1 MEEKNNNEN
10 SLDLLKE
17 DLLGVKNNTRKP
29 KSIIKT
35 PVKNKPKTPV
45 RIKNIEENFFEKN
58 TLTLTL
64 KTSPLRKKEKFKIET
79 PTRPKKI
86 SNIENLIDID
96 EYLIKYRYN
105 SLKYLYDKANDI
117 LLSCL
122 AFDPNGQI
130 IFIKINKK
138 YKLREE
144 NEKEVINVFFIEKEL
159 EYSSYKNILSESLL
173 GEHMGLV
180 FFNGKDYN
188 FLIKDNR
195 GDLINTCYS
204 SIIEV
209 EILQKIPEVY
219 LIISIDDISHE
230 PVEILKDTT
239 MGYKIIQH
247 RQMMMNKK
255 ILTDIFE
262 SANKLNEKMYEFKKK
277 YEKYI
282 GMLKD
287 DWEVFG
293 ALSNDCY
300 SKYIEE
306 KLDEE
311 GAKKFNLISTN
322 MYLRFQLFNDQI
334 NSIINMEEVSEQL
347 DEISKDLYNLN
358 NKIDKKYD
366 KYAGKYL
373 TTDQIELMNA

>member
-1 MEEKNNNEN
+1 MNEDNEN
-10 SLDLLKE
+10 DLNSLKE
-17 DLLGVKNNTRKP
+17 DLLGFNDEKEKREKREKP
-29 KSIIKT
+29 KSIM
-35 PVKNKPKTPV
+35 KTPV
-45 RIKNIEENFFEKN
+45 RIKNIDENFFEEN

-64 KTSPLRKKEKFKIET
+64 KTSPLRQKEKFKIET

-86 SNIENLIDID
+86 SNIENLINID

-105 SLKYLYDKANDI
+105 SLKYLYDKANDV

-144 NEKEVINVFFIEKEL
+144 NEKEIINVFCIEKEL

-195 GDLINTCYS
+195 GDLVSSCYS
-204 SIIEV
+204 SIINV
-209 EILQKIPEVY
+209 EISQKIPEVY

-230 PVEILKDTT
+230 PLEILNDTT
-239 MGYKIIQH
+239 MGYKIIQN

-255 ILTDIFE
+255 ILNEIFE
-262 SANKLNEKMYEFKKK
+262 SVDNLNNKLYEFKKK
-277 YEKYI
+277 YEKYM

-287 DWEVFG
+287 DWQVFG
-293 ALSNDCY
+293 ALSNECY
-300 SKYIEE
+300 GKYINEE
-306 KLDEE
+306 LDNE
-311 GAKKFNLISTN
+311 GAEKFNLISTN
-322 MYLRFQLFNDQI
+322 MYLRFQLFNDQV
-334 NSIINMEEVSEQL
+334 NSIINMDQVSEQL
-347 DEISKDLYNLN
+347 NEIGKDLYNLN
-358 NKIDKKYD
+358 KKIDKKYE

-373 TTDQIELMNA
+373 TTDEIEIMNN